1 MNIIQ
6 LHDYFKNSS
15 GVVTDSR
22 KLTQD
27 CFFVALKGE
36 NFDGNQFALE
46 AIEKGAKYAL
56 VDRPEIAKNDRLIL
70 VENTLQSL
78 QELACYHR
86 KKLKTKIIALTGSN
100 GKTTTKELINSV
112 LTKKFNT
119 IATQGN
125 FNNHIGVPLTLL
137 NLDENTEIGI
147 VEMGANH
154 QKEIDFLC
162 QLAQPELGLITNFGQ
177 AHLEGFGSIE
187 GVIKGKSELYKYLSN
202 TGGTIF
208 LNIDD
213 PLQRKWISY
222 NPHYTFGEDSDAN
235 CALKY
240 LKRKSKPLA
249 LALDKKTIQSQLY
262 GEYNYTNIAAAVALG
277 KFFNL
282 SNEQINEGISSFE
295 STNNRSQSIKKGKY
309 KIILDA
315 YNANPSSMKA
325 SINSFISNKKNKGAV
340 ILGDMFELGKYSKEA
355 HQEILD
361 ELVSTEI
368 EGILVVGEQFFRT
381 LSNDP
386 RVNRFKSIEEVKKH
400 LTQNS
405 FEHTEI
411 LIKGQEGWPWRR
423 FWITSRD

>member
-1 MNIIQ
+1 MIGLFWLKIHSNP
-6 LHDYFKNSS
+6 YKN
-15 GVVTDSR
+15 
-22 KLTQD
+22 L
-27 CFFVALKGE
+27 
-36 NFDGNQFALE
+36 
-46 AIEKGAKYAL
+46 L
-56 VDRPEIAKNDRLIL
+56 VI
-70 VENTLQSL
+70 TG
-78 QELACYHR
+78 

-262 GEYNYTNIAAAVALG
+262 GEYNFTNIAAAVALG
-277 KFFNL
+277 KFYDL
-282 SNEQINEGISSFE
+282 SHEQINEGISSYE
-295 STNNRSQSIKKGKY
+295 STNNRSQNIQKGNN
-309 KIILDA
+309 KITLDA

-325 SINSFISNKKNKGAV
+325 SITSFISNKKKQG
-340 ILGDMFELGKYSKEA
+340 G
-355 HQEILD
+355 
-361 ELVSTEI
+361 
-368 EGILVVGEQFFRT
+368 
-381 LSNDP
+381 SNFG
-386 RVNRFKSIEEVKKH
+386 RYV
-400 LTQNS
+400 
-405 FEHTEI
+405 
-411 LIKGQEGWPWRR
+411 
-423 FWITSRD
+423 